1 MEKTKL
7 CIIFGGASSEHEVSC
22 MSAASVIKNVDKSK
36 YELRFLGIL
45 KDGRQF
51 LYVGDIEKI
60 ADASFAEDS
69 DNLIPAV
76 ISPCPAHH
84 GLMVLNKKEGTFKV
98 EKIDCFFPVVHGE
111 NCEDGNLQGL
121 LTLSGVPFV
130 GSDNRGSAVS
140 MDKAITKTILATEN
154 IPMANWRLFRK
165 DEYSSSDILW
175 CEENLGYPM
184 FVKPAGT
191 GSSVGVSKVR
201 DREELK
207 IAVENAVKYDDK
219 VLVEEY
225 IKGAEIETA
234 VLDVVENGKRATLV
248 SRPGELE
255 VGSEFYDYD
264 TKYVNDTTTYHLP
277 ARLDKVTME
286 EVRRLAVKIFRKL
299 DCEGLSRVD
308 FFVGEKGIIFNEIN
322 TLPGFTKIS
331 MYPKLMAEYGIG
343 YTELIDKL
351 VEYALVKF
359 EN

>member
-1 MEKTKL
+1 MKTKL

-22 MSAASVIKNVDKSK
+22 MSAGSVIENVDKSK
-36 YELRFLGIL
+36 YDLSYLAIL

-51 LYVGDIEKI
+51 LYEGERERI
-60 ADASFAEDS
+60 ADATFSLDTE
-69 DNLIPAV
+69 NLVPAI

-84 GLMVLNKKEGTFKV
+84 GLLVLDKAKGTYKIKE
-98 EKIDCFFPVVHGE
+98 IDCFFPVVHGE

-121 LTLSGVPFV
+121 LTLSGVPYV

-140 MDKAITKTILATEN
+140 MDKAITKTILQTEN

-165 DEYSSSDILW
+165 NEYGESDLEW
-175 CEENLGYPM
+175 CEKNLGYPM

-191 GSSVGVSKVR
+191 GSSVGVSKVKSR
-201 DREELK
+201 DELIFAIK
-207 IAVENAVKYDDK
+207 NALLFDDK
-219 VLVEEY
+219 VLVEEF
-225 IKGAEIETA
+225 IDGAEIETA
-234 VLDVVENGKRATLV
+234 VLDVYLDGERKTLV

-264 TKYVNDTTTYHLP
+264 TKYVSDNTTYHIP
-277 ARLDKVTME
+277 ARLDGDTME
-286 EVRRLAVKIFRKL
+286 KVRLLAVKIFRKL

-308 FFVGEKGIIFNEIN
+308 FFATKSGIIFNEIN

-331 MYPKLMAEYGIG
+331 MYPKLMAEYGVS

-351 VEYALVKF
+351 IEFAK
-359 EN
+359 EKK